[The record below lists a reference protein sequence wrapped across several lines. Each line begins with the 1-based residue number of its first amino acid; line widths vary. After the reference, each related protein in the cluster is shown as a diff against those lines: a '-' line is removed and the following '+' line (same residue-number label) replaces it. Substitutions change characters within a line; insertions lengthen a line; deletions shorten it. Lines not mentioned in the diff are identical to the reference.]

1 MKQKPCETEKA
12 VIFHF
17 EIFKFN
23 SFKSTFKNLIAVQ
36 VLKSYFK

>member
-1 MKQKPCETEKA
+1 MKQKACETEKA

-23 SFKSTFKNLIAVQ
+23 SFKSTFKNLIVVQ